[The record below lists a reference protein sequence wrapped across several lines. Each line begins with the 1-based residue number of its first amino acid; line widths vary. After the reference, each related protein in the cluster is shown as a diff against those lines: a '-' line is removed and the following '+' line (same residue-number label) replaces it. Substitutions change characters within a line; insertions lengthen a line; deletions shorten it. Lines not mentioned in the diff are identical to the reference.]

1 MLGEFCLFPF
11 LFFFA
16 DLLKNFRQK
25 KPQESEFINFPPL
38 FPHRAYSDTR
48 SGIMDTN
55 LFDYESAFGIT
66 LNLTKAQRL
75 SLDQSQMTHAMVI
88 TGAHVDETTGKII
101 RYRVENSWGTE
112 NVGDKGE
119 YTRFP
124 RPRLQTSCLTLSL
137 FLSSLAPSLSP

>member
-1 MLGEFCLFPF
+1 
-11 LFFFA
+11 
-16 DLLKNFRQK
+16 
-25 KPQESEFINFPPL
+25 
-38 FPHRAYSDTR
+38 
-48 SGIMDTN
+48 MDTN